1 MFGVGSAGRIATS
14 LLKGNRKMAN
24 TKAAFGFRQVSGT
37 GATPS
42 YEQTTALIKS
52 DYTYPIYFGDPVYPL
67 STGYIAGS
75 SVTPGTVQI
84 AGIFVGCKY
93 LSVSQK
99 RTVWSNYWPGSDNN
113 GDVTAYIVT
122 DPNANFLVQVGGS
135 SSTGL
140 DQGDIG
146 ANVQFAYGDSAPYG
160 NTANGISTAYVVY
173 NSDAVTDTLPFR
185 VKSLVTE
192 PPGSN
197 GTESGAY
204 NYVIVGFNN
213 VSTKQLTSVG

>member
-1 MFGVGSAGRIATS
+1 
-14 LLKGNRKMAN
+14 MAN
-24 TKAAFGFRQVSGT
+24 TNAPFGFRQYSGT
-37 GATPS
+37 GSTPT
-42 YEQTTALIKS
+42 YEQVTLLIKS
-52 DYTYPIYFGDPVYPL
+52 DYTTPIYFGDPVYPL

-84 AGIFVGCKY
+84 AGIFVGCTY

-113 GDVTAYIVT
+113 GDVTAYVVT

-140 DQGDIG
+140 AQADIG
-146 ANVQFAYGDSAPYG
+146 ANVQFAYGTGNSAS
-160 NTANGISTAYVVY
+160 GISGAYVVY
-173 NSDAVTDTLPFR
+173 NSAAVTDTLPFR
-185 VKSLVTE
+185 VKSLVTA
-192 PPGSN
+192 PPGAN

-204 NYVIVGFNN
+204 NYVVVGFNN

>member
-1 MFGVGSAGRIATS
+1 MFGVDSAGRIATS

-24 TKAAFGFRQVSGT
+24 TSAPFGFRQASGT
-37 GATPS
+37 GVTPS
-42 YEQTTALIKS
+42 YEQVAVLIKS
-52 DYTYPIYFGDPVYPL
+52 DYTTPIFFGDPVYPL
-67 STGYIAGS
+67 ASGYIAGS

-140 DQGDIG
+140 TQADVGS
-146 ANVQFAYGDSAPYG
+146 NVQFSYGSG
-160 NTANGISTAYVVY
+160 NTANGISGAYVVY
-173 NSDAVTDTLPFR
+173 NSPDVAATLPFR
-185 VKSLVTE
+185 VKSMVTE

-197 GTESGAY
+197 GTDVTAAY

-213 VSTKQLTSVG
+213 VSNKQLTSVG

>member
-1 MFGVGSAGRIATS
+1 
-14 LLKGNRKMAN
+14 MAN
-24 TKAAFGFRQVSGT
+24 TNAPFGFRQYSGT
-37 GATPS
+37 GSTPT
-42 YEQTTALIKS
+42 YEQVTLLIKS
-52 DYTYPIYFGDPVYPL
+52 DYTTPIYFGDPVYPL

-84 AGIFVGCKY
+84 AGIFVGCTY

-113 GDVTAYIVT
+113 GDVTAYVVT

-140 DQGDIG
+140 TQADIG
-146 ANVQFAYGDSAPYG
+146 ANVQFAYGTGNSAS
-160 NTANGISTAYVVY
+160 GISGAYVVY
-173 NSDAVTDTLPFR
+173 NSAAVTDTLPFR
-185 VKSLVTE
+185 VKSLVTA
-192 PPGSN
+192 PPGAN

-204 NYVIVGFNN
+204 NYVVVGFNN